1 MSIRYSVKNTKK
13 KKKKDAGKRFYNFH
27 SFPLTSPD
35 FGSGPHGPVRKGRDG
50 KVSEMLM
57 LLFPMEK

>member
-1 MSIRYSVKNTKK
+1 MSLRYSSKNT
-13 KKKKDAGKRFYNFH
+13 KKDAGKRFYNFH
-27 SFPLTSPD
+27 SFPLASPD

-50 KVSEMLM
+50 EVTEMLM